1 MAINTPFIYERSSIC
16 IDNEISNNA
25 ITIDNIDYYAYYVN
39 PEYKNSKGAN
49 SYVFVLYQAQSF
61 INYESSIPDKVIKN
75 SNKRDYNARI
85 SEQNKRFYR
94 EIEALEQCK
103 EKNIHHVVTISSS
116 GQLSCMTKNKRGED
130 IAYVFPFYTMEYAS
144 SDLKNYMENNSI
156 LFPDKIN
163 LCLQIANGLKEL
175 KDIGYYH
182 RDLKP
187 DNILMFDDTWKIG
200 DLGLIAFRDKDN
212 IYDKK
217 NDFIGP
223 KGWLSPEAMNK
234 YLQADNNI
242 YKFDCNIDHQSDVF
256 QLGKVFW
263 YILQGNAPIG
273 NICRSDFFDKHDD
286 VYSVLK
292 YMLNHSK
299 KKRPISIDYVID
311 EFSRIMQK
319 YKFVC

>member
-1 MAINTPFIYERSSIC
+1 MVINTPFIYERGSIC
-16 IDNEISNNA
+16 IDSEITNNA

-39 PEYKNSKGAN
+39 PEYKNNKGAN
-49 SYVFVLYQAQSF
+49 SYVFVLYQAQKFIDSENSF
-61 INYESSIPDKVIKN
+61 PDLVIKI
-75 SNKRDYNARI
+75 SNKRDYKANI
-85 SEQNKRFYR
+85 SDPNKRFYR
-94 EIEALEQCK
+94 EIEALEKCK
-103 EKNIHHVVTISSS
+103 EKDIHHVVKISSF
-116 GQLSCMTKNKRGED
+116 GQLSCMAKNNKGEK
-130 IAYVFPFYTMEYAS
+130 ISYVFPFYTMEYAS
-144 SDLKNYMENNSI
+144 SDLKNYLENNI
-156 LFPDKIN
+156 MLFSDKIN

-200 DLGLIAFRDKDN
+200 DLGLISFREEDN

-217 NDFIGP
+217 NEFIGP

-234 YLQADNNI
+234 YLQADNNV

-273 NICRSDFFDKHDD
+273 NICRSDFFDEHDD
-286 VYSVLK
+286 VYNVLK

-311 EFSRIMQK
+311 EFSRILRK
-319 YKFVC
+319 YNLVC

>member
-1 MAINTPFIYERSSIC
+1 MIYERGSIC
-16 IDNEISNNA
+16 IDSEITNNA

-39 PEYKNSKGAN
+39 PEYKNNKGAN
-49 SYVFVLYQAQSF
+49 SYVFVLYQAQKFIDYENSF
-61 INYESSIPDKVIKN
+61 PDLVIKI
-75 SNKRDYNARI
+75 SNKRDYKANI
-85 SEQNKRFYR
+85 SDPNKRFYR
-94 EIEALEQCK
+94 EIEALEKCK
-103 EKNIHHVVTISSS
+103 EKDIHHVVKISSF
-116 GQLSCMTKNKRGED
+116 GQLSCIAKNNKGEK
-130 IAYVFPFYTMEYAS
+130 ISYIFPFYTMEYAS
-144 SDLKNYMENNSI
+144 SDLKNYLENNII
-156 LFPDKIN
+156 LFSDKIN

-200 DLGLIAFRDKDN
+200 DLGLISFREEDN

-217 NDFIGP
+217 NEFIGP

-234 YLQADNNI
+234 YLQADNNV

-273 NICRSDFFDKHDD
+273 NICRSDFFDEHDD
-286 VYSVLK
+286 VYNVLK

-311 EFSRIMQK
+311 EFSRILRK
-319 YKFVC
+319 YNFVC